1 MNFFVH
7 VSLRSFTGH
16 CIYILVAV
24 AVAAVAVAA
33 VAVAVVVVFVAG
45 VVPAF
50 AVEDSD
56 VGETVVL
63 VVYVVPP
70 VADFV
75 VAIAWLLELELLLL

>member
-1 MNFFVH
+1 MD

-24 AVAAVAVAA
+24 A
-33 VAVAVVVVFVAG
+33 AVVAFVAG

-50 AVEDSD
+50 AVEDSG
-56 VGETVVL
+56 VGGTVVL

>member
-1 MNFFVH
+1 MHAFFFAFFFK
-7 VSLRSFTGH
+7 SFTGH

-24 AVAAVAVAA
+24 AA
-33 VAVAVVVVFVAG
+33 VVVFVAG

-56 VGETVVL
+56 VGETVAL

-70 VADFV
+70 VAVFV